1 MKEEV
6 KNYDAN
12 REFFIEEE
20 CYINE
25 LSNSEN
31 DNEASI
37 AKARVKPGVSTRWHK
52 LQSIT
57 ERYVI
62 IEGEGTVEIGEI
74 KQKVGPYDVVIIP
87 PNCRQRITNNGK
99 NDLIFLTICSPR
111 FISNAYMDLENEESK
126 A

>member
-6 KNYDAN
+6 KKYDAN

-31 DNEASI
+31 DNETSI
-37 AKARVKPGVSTRWHK
+37 AKARVKPGVSTHWHK
-52 LQSIT
+52 LEGIT
-57 ERYVI
+57 ERYII

-74 KQKVGPYDVVIIP
+74 KQKVGPYDAVIIP

-99 NDLIFLTICSPR
+99 NDLIFLIICSLR